1 MIRRALHGRRDRRS
15 PLLAATLFAAASLGA
30 GCGAPPAARAPAPAV
45 VEDDDGEDARRTFHA
60 AEKDV
65 LVGLSAVDRRLAQRV
80 HRAPNEKDLGAIGM
94 RVILAE
100 DVGAQIVDG
109 AIDPFSFDAR
119 KTALEDL
126 LGRAR
131 TARSGKSTKLDHEL
145 LVRLVEAELGRVEE
159 ERNLPYSASTLV
171 DALVKTWVRPP
182 SVEDLVRKDAWLA
195 RRLAQIEASVREKTL
210 PEPRR
215 TELDDALDG
224 VEAIVASAPYIASAA
239 ALSRL
244 RDALGESHPKGG
256 SATWAEV
263 RAGALRHLGVTLPE
277 PEVLDARFA
286 RLEAELR
293 ATIRARATK
302 LGEAEER
309 ALERKAGGLLFEG
322 GPCTFGAVG
331 AGVRQ
336 VGPPPER
343 LAGCHVVRRV
353 VSATT
358 PEDEL
363 LALYILHDHL
373 AVARWTIDLAAGPG
387 RSPHPWA
394 GTVPM
399 EREERLIRLARSRP
413 VSVLGTGLMA
423 EMLLAGGPGGARG
436 VARAWTELGDAPLD
450 VVEHEI
456 VATANAVPRAKNR

>member
-1 MIRRALHGRRDRRS
+1 MILGGLARRARLAAA
-15 PLLAATLFAAASLGA
+15 LLATAALVGCGGA
-30 GCGAPPAARAPAPAV
+30 GAARPPSAPAAPA
-45 VEDDDGEDARRTFHA
+45 DDDGEDARRSFHA

-80 HRAPNEKDLGAIGM
+80 HRAPVEKDLGAIGM

-100 DVGAQIVDG
+100 DLGAQIVDG

-119 KTALEDL
+119 KAALEDL
-126 LGRAR
+126 LVRAKS
-131 TARSGKSTKLDHEL
+131 ARSAKSTKLDHEL

-171 DALVKTWVRPP
+171 DALVKTWVRPER
-182 SVEDLVRKDAWLA
+182 VDDLARKDAWLA
-195 RRLAQIEASVREKTL
+195 RRLAQIEASVRESTL

-224 VEAIVASAPYIASAA
+224 VEAIVRSAPYIASAA

-244 RDALGESHPKGG
+244 RDALGESHPRG
-256 SATWAEV
+256 
-263 RAGALRHLGVTLPE
+263 AGASWSEIRVGAQRHLGVALPE
-277 PEVLDARFA
+277 PEALDARFA

-293 ATIRARATK
+293 ATIRSRAAK

-309 ALERKAGGLLFEG
+309 AMERKAGGLLVEG
-322 GPCTFGAVG
+322 GPCTFGSAG
-331 AGVRQ
+331 SGVRQ

-353 VSATT
+353 VTATT

-373 AVARWTIDLAAGPG
+373 ALARWTIDRAAGQA

-399 EREERLIRLARSRP
+399 EREERLLRLARSRP
-413 VSVLGTGLMA
+413 VAVLAAGLIA
-423 EMLLAGGPGGARG
+423 EMLLAGGPGGALG
-436 VARAWTELGDAPLD
+436 VARAWTNLGDAPLD

-456 VATANAVPRAKNR
+456 VATANAVPRPKNR